1 MINPTAI
8 DRLIFAFTTSLLF
21 LLLVLSLRWTPSE
34 FPIEDD
40 CFLFACPRRENL
52 NLTYFITLF

>member
-21 LLLVLSLRWTPSE
+21 LLLVLSLKWTPSE

-40 CFLFACPRRENL
+40 CFLFACPKRENL
-52 NLTYFITLF
+52 NSTYLLTLY

>member
-21 LLLVLSLRWTPSE
+21 LLLVLSLKWTPSE

-40 CFLFACPRRENL
+40 GFLFACPRRENL
-52 NLTYFITLF
+52 NST